1 MGQARAVQ
9 GGVDQAAVAHVRA
22 GQVRAVQVR
31 VGQVAVL
38 EVSLRKRVCVCGGG
52 GVGFRVLRVSRSRAC
67 VLVRDGGRWA
77 LSPPMGR
84 CGGARSRA
92 VWRGRGAECGA
103 GVKWGAGHQPAYT
116 LDTSLP
122 IPWAPACLYPGHQP
136 VYTLKGFRVLT
147 PSLACPPRNPCLP
160 CYTPPHCTR
169 MGVTQAPTRPSAWMA
184 YPTAAPDHQPWP
196 VGRGTPRPPPRPHAP
211 PSGMCRRRRRGMQM
225 PTKCWPG
232 QRAEGENN
240 NWLWSKQLLLFYF
253 KFSFPSACS
262 LPVGGMLFGVSGLL
276 FFFLLS
282 NCFKVSCYCY

>member
-1 MGQARAVQ
+1 MCPGQRWRPVGTKSSDGKVRWGKEQ
-9 GGVDQAAVAHVRA
+9 GGVARA
-22 GQVRAVQVR
+22 W
-31 VGQVAVL
+31 
-38 EVSLRKRVCVCGGG
+38 CG
-52 GVGFRVLRVSRSRAC
+52 
-67 VLVRDGGRWA
+67 
-77 LSPPMGR
+77 
-84 CGGARSRA
+84 
-92 VWRGRGAECGA
+92 VWGRGKVGRRAPACLYP
-103 GVKWGAGHQPAYT
+103 GHQPAYT
-116 LDTSLP
+116 LGTSLP